1 MSWHRWGNLESLT
14 SQRDTKLLNVS
25 IVKVSSEP
33 TMWSGDASFNKWQ
46 NFCLLSFHFIW
57 CNNCNKT
64 RSLPWSPLHV
74 HTDSHSAPYQS
85 VWIHSELSEEVH
97 SILWRFN
104 HISRLCLGATNFQSR
119 HMLLISITATLLS
132 FLLKCWWAL
141 VLLFRNVGSP
151 SLSFETL
158 CYWFLLNMT
167 SWLLTK
173 QNTGICFQ
181 WKHER
186 NNLKQRHSL
195 VLGVHWNELVPF
207 SSHRKGSVCL
217 LGNMSVAQR
226 TEQKNSRTLDI

>member
-1 MSWHRWGNLESLT
+1 
-14 SQRDTKLLNVS
+14 
-25 IVKVSSEP
+25 
-33 TMWSGDASFNKWQ
+33 MWSGDASFNKRQ
-46 NFCLLSFHFIW
+46 NFCLLPFHFIW

-85 VWIHSELSEEVH
+85 VWIHSELSEEV
-97 SILWRFN
+97 FF
-104 HISRLCLGATNFQSR
+104 GD
-119 HMLLISITATLLS
+119 LITSADFVLVPQTFKADIGCSAALTATLLS

-195 VLGVHWNELVPF
+195 VLGVQWHELVPF

>member
-1 MSWHRWGNLESLT
+1 MLS
-14 SQRDTKLLNVS
+14 V
-25 IVKVSSEP
+25 V
-33 TMWSGDASFNKWQ
+33 
-46 NFCLLSFHFIW
+46 LSFHLVL
-57 CNNCNKT
+57 
-64 RSLPWSPLHV
+64 SLQQNQKSKLALITITCAH
-74 HTDSHSAPYQS
+74 HTDVIQI
-85 VWIHSELSEEVH
+85 VTV
-97 SILWRFN
+97 R
-104 HISRLCLGATNFQSR
+104 HISLCEFTHPHRIKWRSTQYSVFGD
-119 HMLLISITATLLS
+119 LITSADFVLVPQTFKADICCSSALIATLLS

-195 VLGVHWNELVPF
+195 VLGVQWNELVLPSVPTERALF
-207 SSHRKGSVCL
+207 ASSVTCR
-217 LGNMSVAQR
+217 
-226 TEQKNSRTLDI
+226 

>member
-14 SQRDTKLLNVS
+14 TQRDTKLLNVS

-119 HMLLISITATLLS
+119 RMLLSSTYSHSS
-132 FLLKCWWAL
+132 FLLIKMLMSSRSPFQKCWIPFSQ
-141 VLLFRNVGSP
+141 FRN
-151 SLSFETL
+151 TL
-158 CYWFLLNMT
+158 LLIPT
-167 SWLLTK
+167 EYDLLTFNQTK
-173 QNTGICFQ
+173 YICFQ

-195 VLGVHWNELVPF
+195 VLGVQWNELVPF